1 VGLAVATLYRAR
13 RLVLRIWML
22 SWPPT
27 MMKPATLLRMRTRLA
42 IVIWFW
48 TQLFLISLTVVSI

>member
-1 VGLAVATLYRAR
+1 
-13 RLVLRIWML
+13 ML